1 LPTLWAILWAIVKMG
16 FAHEK
21 SGALNSRF
29 TLLFNGGRNR
39 IRTCDFY
46 RVNYEMFMFLIS
58 LSLQTRIVMGF
69 LFFALVNAYLFLAFF
84 GYTLWAILWAIY
96 FTNY

>member
-1 LPTLWAILWAIVKMG
+1 MNLRHILLLYVY
-16 FAHEK
+16 
-21 SGALNSRF
+21 
-29 TLLFNGGRNR
+29 LLFFLAMSCIYVFYVTFYGGRNR

-84 GYTLWAILWAIY
+84 GYTLWAILWAIH